1 MKEFIPH
8 DVIRDSALKLAYKM
22 YKEDHFIP
30 DVIYVSLR
38 GGVYMA
44 NVFSEFYKM
53 ICLREHRRP
62 VLYAAV
68 VARSYNVLRDQT
80 RVQVDG
86 WTYSP
91 KYLRAGDKVLLV
103 DDIFDTGN
111 TVNALAT
118 VIMDATGDNLILLM
132 LVILWVSAILS
143 AILDNI
149 PFVATMIPLVLAMEA
164 NGINVIPLWWAI
176 SLGACL
182 GGNGTL
188 IGASANV
195 VLTGIS
201 GKHGHPIS
209 FIQFTKVGFPMMVI
223 SVIAA
228 TVYLLLRYGL

>member
-1 MKEFIPH
+1 
-8 DVIRDSALKLAYKM
+8 
-22 YKEDHFIP
+22 
-30 DVIYVSLR
+30 
-38 GGVYMA
+38 MA

-118 VIMDATGDNLILLM
+118 VIMDKGIPRDDLKIAVYDYKVPLYKETPPLPIQPDYWCRKHVLNSPDDENWIHYLCHEFVGLTSEEIDEQFKDPE
-132 LVILWVSAILS
+132 VRAILH
-143 AILDNI
+143 
-149 PFVATMIPLVLAMEA
+149 EA
-164 NGINVIPLWWAI
+164 RGE
-176 SLGACL
+176 
-182 GGNGTL
+182 
-188 IGASANV
+188 
-195 VLTGIS
+195 
-201 GKHGHPIS
+201 
-209 FIQFTKVGFPMMVI
+209 
-223 SVIAA
+223 
-228 TVYLLLRYGL
+228 